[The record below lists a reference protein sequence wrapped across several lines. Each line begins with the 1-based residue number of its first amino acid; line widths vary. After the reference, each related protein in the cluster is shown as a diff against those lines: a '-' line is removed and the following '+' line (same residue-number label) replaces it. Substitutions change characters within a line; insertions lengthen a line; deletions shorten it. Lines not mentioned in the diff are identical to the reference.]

1 MRSITSWYR
10 IEPRSDDAVPGPD
23 RGLEARLYDPAWLL
37 GRQWQLGELTGEDA
51 ASPAWVRVLAAA
63 TPIDRL
69 QIGPGPPRQLAPG
82 DDLEPLVEAEA
93 QGLDWAGSVAAG
105 QHWLAALDSAG
116 LATLT
121 GPFRDA
127 YPVPDPDPSGQDPEA
142 GQRFRVLRRNS
153 LDGAALLAAVRDAAG
168 EVRLPERPAIP
179 QQQQRQRVLAALRD
193 WATWYPQPAPAQAW
207 VNDRLEYRFSIV
219 ASDPGGAGDLV
230 LVAPAY
236 QGGHLDWHDFQ
247 AVEGDSGDAGEPERW
262 AHAGLPT
269 RVGYPGMPAN
279 RWWELEDGGVS
290 FPLIEA
296 EGGDIA
302 RMLLVEFASV
312 YGNDWFVAPLDAS
325 YGTVLALEGVVVM
338 DTFGEATL
346 VHPAQAPGWRMFEV
360 SGAPP
365 GRLVLPCVISGSAEG
380 DPIEEV
386 QLTRDEMAN
395 LGWAIERTVLGAAG
409 QRVDRHQRWRDRL
422 ASRPER
428 PAEDLPRDTLVYE
441 LALEPP
447 DHWTPL
453 VPVAAGARS
462 IRLRRGVVL
471 RGDAQAFPPLGR
483 ILDPAQPFALFEEE
497 VPRSGLMLTR
507 SWQLTRAADGR
518 LITWIGR
525 RTRPGRGESRSQLR
539 FDRTRPAGSETA

>member
-1 MRSITSWYR
+1 MRSITGWYR

-23 RGLEARLYDPAWLL
+23 RGLQARLYDPAWLL

-69 QIGPGPPRQLAPG
+69 QMGEGPPHRLAPG

-93 QGLDWAGSVAAG
+93 HTLDWAGSVAAG
-105 QHWLAALDSAG
+105 QHWLAALDTAG
-116 LATLT
+116 LAALT
-121 GPFRDA
+121 GSFRAA
-127 YPVPDPDPSGQDPEA
+127 YPVPDPDPSGLDPEA

-153 LDGAALLAAVRDAAG
+153 LDGAALLAAAQNAAG
-168 EVRLPERPAIP
+168 EVALPERPAVP
-179 QQQQRQRVLAALRD
+179 EQQRERVLAALRD
-193 WATWYPQPAPAQAW
+193 WAAWYPRRASGQAW
-207 VNDRLEYRFSIV
+207 VDDRLEYRFSVV
-219 ASDPGGAGDLV
+219 ASDPGGPGDLV

-247 AVEGDSGDAGEPERW
+247 AGPGGAGSGDEPERW

-269 RVGYPGMPAN
+269 RVAYPGMPAN
-279 RWWELEDGGVS
+279 RWWGLEDAGVS
-290 FPLIEA
+290 FPLVEA

-312 YGNDWFVAPLDAS
+312 YGNDWFVAPLDIS
-325 YGTVLALEGVVVM
+325 FGTVLAVEGVVVT

-346 VHPAQAPGWRMFEV
+346 VRPAQPPGWRMFEV

-386 QLTRDEMAN
+386 QLTRDEMAD

-409 QRVDRHQRWRDRL
+409 QRVNRHERWRDRL

-428 PAEDLPRDTLVYE
+428 AAEDLPRDALVYD

-453 VPVAAGARS
+453 VPVAAGERS

-471 RGDAQAFPPLGR
+471 RGDAQAFPSLGS
-483 ILDPAQPFALFEEE
+483 ILDPTRPFSLFEEE

-525 RTRPGRGESRSQLR
+525 RTRPGRGESRSQVA
-539 FDRTRPAGSETA
+539 FDRTRPAGSDPT